1 VRAIRLWPQLRAQL
15 FQTVHVYQVSVEG
28 FYEDRYEERP
38 HLICAYSAADA
49 VTQVRLDLAWLF
61 DRGTAKVTKVAPTS

>member
-1 VRAIRLWPQLRAQL
+1 LRAIHLWPQLRDQL

-28 FYEDRYEERP
+28 FYEENYEERP
-38 HLICAYSAADA
+38 HLIRAYSAADA

-61 DRGTAKVTKVAPTS
+61 DRGTARIAKVVPAP